1 MKDLS
6 TPRRRSGIPF
16 LWNDESHRE
25 VTLEIVPGAAV
36 FLFFVFFIETSL
48 PVASQA
54 QERHSTQSRSTWQ
67 DCISSFL
74 VPDQKSQGFF
84 FLFFFCLFNTR
95 SRTHL
100 FWKLQRSLWPANS
113 FSKGTWVHPALFS
126 PPSNS
131 YHCYHTVITKR
142 TKTVTHAQTAD
153 DWQGVGRQSA
163 LRWTCEGQ
171 CGDFRLSLT
180 HCHRPDLWCLS

>member
-6 TPRRRSGIPF
+6 TPRRRSG
-16 LWNDESHRE
+16 SHRE
-25 VTLEIVPGAAV
+25 VTLEIVPGAAY
-36 FLFFVFFIETSL
+36 LKKQQQTSL

-54 QERHSTQSRSTWQ
+54 PTQERHSTLSQPTWQ

-74 VPDQKSQGFF
+74 VPDQKSRGF

-113 FSKGTWVHPALFS
+113 LSKGTWVHPALFS
-126 PPSNS
+126 PLSNS
-131 YHCYHTVITKR
+131 YHCYHTVVITKR

-171 CGDFRLSLT
+171 CGDFRRSLT